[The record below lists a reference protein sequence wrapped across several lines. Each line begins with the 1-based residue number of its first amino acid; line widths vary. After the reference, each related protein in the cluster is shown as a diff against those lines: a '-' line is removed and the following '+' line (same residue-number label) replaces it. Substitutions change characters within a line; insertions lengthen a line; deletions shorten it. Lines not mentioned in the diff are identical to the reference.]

1 MIRPNF
7 IKALPLR
14 LPGRYHSA
22 MRTSAISLASLA
34 LLASLIVTVPASA
47 QAAPLVG
54 GVVSSSPGQEVVVM
68 QPSGFADTAVASC
81 AGGAA
86 IGYLAV
92 VATGGVTPLGTA
104 AMFCGLSVAATAA
117 STVAVWTWR
126 TMTSRF

>member
-1 MIRPNF
+1 
-7 IKALPLR
+7 
-14 LPGRYHSA
+14 

-34 LLASLIVTVPASA
+34 IVAALILASPASA
-47 QAAPLVG
+47 QAATPLVG
-54 GVVSSSPGQEVVVM
+54 GVVNSSPGQEVVVM

-126 TMTSRF
+126 TVTSRF